1 MRVTYNDNSLGG
13 KGKPV
18 QRRCELHW
26 TEVSQSLQYPA
37 GLTPTISTWWQ
48 IKSISPAHWT
58 CTEQNNDC
66 SPKIRQQLSII
77 STQTQN
83 HTIQNQKRRN
93 DQRAKEAERFV
104 TTVQHLIL
112 CLTDIKGT
120 DQIIINHQLFSFRV
134 VDSRESPG
142 PTGRGKYLLNVVLT
156 SSKMSIR
163 L

>member
-1 MRVTYNDNSLGG
+1 MNVVRG
-13 KGKPV
+13 P
-18 QRRCELHW
+18 QE
-26 TEVSQSLQYPA
+26 
-37 GLTPTISTWWQ
+37 TIQ
-48 IKSISPAHWT
+48 
-58 CTEQNNDC
+58 EQNC
-66 SPKIRQQLSII
+66 QKIRQQLSII

-112 CLTDIKGT
+112 CLTNIKGT

-142 PTGRGKYLLNVVLT
+142 PTGLGKYLSNVVLT

>member
-1 MRVTYNDNSLGG
+1 MNVVRG
-13 KGKPV
+13 P
-18 QRRCELHW
+18 QE
-26 TEVSQSLQYPA
+26 
-37 GLTPTISTWWQ
+37 TIQ
-48 IKSISPAHWT
+48 
-58 CTEQNNDC
+58 EQNRQ
-66 SPKIRQQLSII
+66 KIRQQLSTI

-83 HTIQNQKRRN
+83 HTKQNQKRRN

-112 CLTDIKGT
+112 GT

-142 PTGRGKYLLNVVLT
+142 PTGLGKYLSNVVLT
-156 SSKMSIR
+156 SSKISIR